1 MKSIVRVGIIG
12 FGTVGA
18 GVARILLENAQLI
31 RRRVGV
37 PVELVR
43 VADLDLTRDR
53 GISLPSG
60 VLVSDA
66 RAVLDDPSI
75 DIVLELIGGYET
87 AKRLILEAMAK
98 GKQVVTANK
107 ALLAVHGE
115 ELFDAATRH
124 SVDLGFEASVGGGI
138 PVIRAL
144 TEGLAANTILSIYGI
159 MNGTSNYILTR
170 MTREGHGFEQVLAEA
185 QRAGYA
191 EADPT
196 LDIAGTDSSHKL
208 AILVNVAYGT
218 PVDVKEIYT
227 EGITKLTPLD
237 ISYAKELGYTIK
249 LLGIAKFRREGLE
262 SSQVA
267 GTEPEIEARVHPT
280 MIPDSSP
287 VAQVEG
293 VYNAIQ
299 LVGDAV
305 KDVVLY
311 GQGAGSMPTGSAVVS
326 DVIAIARNVLKG
338 SCGRVPVA
346 SFQRDQRRP
355 LRIRRM
361 DEISSLYYMR
371 FMVLDRPGVLSQI
384 AGVLGDHGISITSVL
399 QQGRKDGQTVPV
411 VIMTHTATERDV
423 QTSLREIDR
432 MPFIS
437 EPTTLIR
444 VEGRDE

>member
-1 MKSIVRVGIIG
+1 MKTRIGVGLVG

-18 GVARILLENAQLI
+18 GVAKILVANRALI
-31 RRRVGV
+31 QRRVGV

-43 VADLDLTRDR
+43 VADLDIARDR
-53 GISLPSG
+53 GVSLPPG
-60 VLVSDA
+60 MLTTDL
-66 RAVLDDPSI
+66 REVLDDPSV
-75 DIVLELIGGYET
+75 DIVLELIGGYDA
-87 AKRLILEAMAK
+87 AKRVILDAMAR

-115 ELFDAATRH
+115 EIFEAATRH
-124 SVDLGFEASVGGGI
+124 RVDLGFEASVGGGI

-159 MNGTSNYILTR
+159 INGTSNYILSR
-170 MTREGHGFEQVLAEA
+170 MTSVGQGFKEVLAEA

-196 LDIAGTDSSHKL
+196 FDVAGIDSAHKL
-208 AILVNVAYGT
+208 SIMVSLAYGT
-218 PVDVKEIYT
+218 PVNFKDVYT
-227 EGITKLTPLD
+227 EGISRITPLD
-237 ISYAKELGYTIK
+237 ITYAKEFGYTVK
-249 LLGIAKFRREGLE
+249 LLGIAKFSEGE
-262 SSQVA
+262 V
-267 GTEPEIEARVHPT
+267 EARVHPT
-280 MIPDSSP
+280 MIPSTSP
-287 VAQVEG
+287 VAHVEG

-305 KDVVLY
+305 NDIVLY

-326 DVIAIARNVLKG
+326 DVIDIARNLLKG
-338 SCGRVPVA
+338 ASGRVPPA
-346 SFQRDQRRP
+346 SFQQDQRRP

-361 DEISSLYYMR
+361 EEIVSLYYLR

-384 AGVLGDHGISITSVL
+384 SGVLGRHGISISSVL
-399 QQGRKDGQTVPV
+399 QQGRKEGQTVPV
-411 VIMTHTATERDV
+411 VIMTHTSTERDV
-423 QTSLREIDR
+423 QASLREIDR

-444 VEGRDE
+444 VEGHDE